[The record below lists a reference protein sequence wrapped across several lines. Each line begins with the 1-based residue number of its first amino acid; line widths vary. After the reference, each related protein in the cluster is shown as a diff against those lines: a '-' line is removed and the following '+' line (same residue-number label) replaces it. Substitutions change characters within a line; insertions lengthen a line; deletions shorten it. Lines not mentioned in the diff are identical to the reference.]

1 MATLPIELDLPL
13 TEPDD
18 GELGLRRHRH
28 LTSLPGVD
36 DPAAARLEHAFPT
49 LAALYGAPEA
59 RLAAVVGPVA
69 AARIRW
75 FLDAPLRP
83 AAMVRPQPRP
93 RARPGWRHAA

>member
-13 TEPDD
+13 GDPDD

-28 LTSLPGVD
+28 LASLPGVD
-36 DPAAARLEHAFPT
+36 EPAVARLEHAFPT
-49 LAALYGAPEA
+49 LAALYGATEE
-59 RLAAVVGPVA
+59 RLSAVVGPVA

-83 AAMVRPQPRP
+83 APA
-93 RARPGWRHAA
+93 ARLGPGWRRAA

>member
-13 TEPDD
+13 GEPDD

-36 DPAAARLEHAFPT
+36 EPAAVRLERAFPT
-49 LAALYGAPEA
+49 LAALYGASQE
-59 RLAAVVGPVA
+59 RLAEVVGPVA
-69 AARIRW
+69 AARVRW

-83 AAMVRPQPRP
+83 AVAVRPQPRWP
-93 RARPGWRHAA
+93 RAA

>member
-13 TEPDD
+13 GDPED

-36 DPAAARLEHAFPT
+36 EPAAARLERAFPT
-49 LAALYGAPEA
+49 LAALYGATEE
-59 RLAAVVGPVA
+59 RLGAVVGPVT

-83 AAMVRPQPRP
+83 AQTVR
-93 RARPGWRHAA
+93 AGPGWRRAA

>member
-13 TEPDD
+13 GDPDD

-28 LTSLPGVD
+28 LTSMPGVD
-36 DPAAARLEHAFPT
+36 EATAIRLERAFPT
-49 LAALYGAPEA
+49 LAALYAATEE
-59 RLAAVVGPVA
+59 RLAAVAGPVA

-83 AAMVRPQPRP
+83 AAGTRVQ
-93 RARPGWRHAA
+93 PGWRRAA

>member
-1 MATLPIELDLPL
+1 MLPIELDLPL
-13 TEPDD
+13 GEPDD

-36 DPAAARLEHAFPT
+36 EAAAARLERAFPS
-49 LAALYGAPEA
+49 LAALYAAGQE
-59 RLAAVVGPVA
+59 RLEQVVGPVA

-83 AAMVRPQPRP
+83 AAMVRP
-93 RARPGWRHAA
+93 RPGWKRAA